1 MPGHTSPWITK
12 QIKYS
17 GTLYTE
23 SNPHSWRHTN
33 KSMHISELGPR
44 TCTVKLLRSSVMPLI
59 LSAWV
64 KSEERGWSNRG
75 WKGLWGSG
83 GCVDAEAC
91 GDHVS
96 PTPPL
101 SPPPPKVLNVK
112 CLTGRFSEEELQR
125 TMAHWSQAGGCAEC
139 RGSCSQAGF
148 CQLPHARITLPFC
161 TAITGLLLHW
171 ESNDLMA
178 LLTVSYSDYTFT
190 TYGRLAILIRRH
202 AFIKTLQRM
211 SRKQA
216 LILHRPTQLWFPRWS
231 AVSSLLRKMWKKG
244 NKFSFL

>member
-33 KSMHISELGPR
+33 KSMHTSELGPR

-101 SPPPPKVLNVK
+101 SPPPKVLNVK
-112 CLTGRFSEEELQR
+112 CLTGRLSEEELQR

-161 TAITGLLLHW
+161 TAITGMLLHW
-171 ESNDLMA
+171 ESMISWLYWQYPIVIIHLHM
-178 LLTVSYSDYTFT
+178 VV
-190 TYGRLAILIRRH
+190 
-202 AFIKTLQRM
+202 LQF
-211 SRKQA
+211 
-216 LILHRPTQLWFPRWS
+216 WF
-231 AVSSLLRKMWKKG
+231 ADMLSLKHYREWAG
-244 NKFSFL
+244 NKHWFCTDPPNSGFPDDQLFHLF